1 MGKIFDI
8 ELTLS
13 ELEIIAIAL
22 NQSGGGLVYDLVR
35 YAKAKGKDIMD
46 ILDLAADLRKK
57 IKDIIVIQQKEA
69 ETQV

>member
-1 MGKIFDI
+1 MEKIFDI

-22 NQSGGGLVYDLVR
+22 EPSKCLVGGLLRDS
-35 YAKAKGKDIMD
+35 KANGKDIMD
-46 ILDLAADLRKK
+46 ILDLATVLRKK

-69 ETQV
+69 ETQA

>member
-13 ELEIIAIAL
+13 ELEIIAMAL
-22 NQSGGGLVYDLVR
+22 NQSGGLVYDLVR

-46 ILDLAADLRKK
+46 ILDLSFKLREK

-69 ETQV
+69 ETQA

>member
-1 MGKIFDI
+1 MKKIFDI

-46 ILDLAADLRKK
+46 ILELATVLLKK

-69 ETQV
+69 ETQA

>member
-46 ILDLAADLRKK
+46 NLELATVLLKK

-69 ETQV
+69 ETQA

>member
-1 MGKIFDI
+1 MEKIFDI

-22 NQSGGGLVYDLVR
+22 APSGSLGVDLVR
-35 YAKAKGKDIMD
+35 DAKAKGKDIMD
-46 ILDLAADLRKK
+46 ILDLATDLRKK
-57 IKDIIVIQQKEA
+57 IKDIIVIHQKEA

>member
-1 MGKIFDI
+1 MEKIFDI

-22 NQSGGGLVYDLVR
+22 APSGSLGVDLVR
-35 YAKAKGKDIMD
+35 DAKAKGKDIMD

-57 IKDIIVIQQKEA
+57 IKDIIDIQQKEA

>member
-22 NQSGGGLVYDLVR
+22 EPSKSLVSGLLRDS
-35 YAKAKGKDIMD
+35 KANGKDIMD
-46 ILDLAADLRKK
+46 ILDLATVLRKK

-69 ETQV
+69 ETQA